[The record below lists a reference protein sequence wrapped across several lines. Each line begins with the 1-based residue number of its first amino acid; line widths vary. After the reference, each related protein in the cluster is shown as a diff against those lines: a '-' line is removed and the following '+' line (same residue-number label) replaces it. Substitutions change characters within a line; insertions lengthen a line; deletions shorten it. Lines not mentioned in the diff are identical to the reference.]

1 MPHGPD
7 IAAPTRRTG
16 TTDEGAADMAR
27 YTTMRSPL
35 DDAVREILTAPE
47 PLPMPIRRQAGPA
60 RTAAPVPAQRRRGAG
75 SAIRGAQT
83 RSTTVRRPLRIPGR

>member
-7 IAAPTRRTG
+7 IAARPRLIH

-27 YTTMRSPL
+27 YTTMRSTL
-35 DDAVREILTAPE
+35 DDAVRQILTASATPPSPHRAATPE
-47 PLPMPIRRQAGPA
+47 PAAYP
-60 RTAAPVPAQRRRGAG
+60 TARRRGTG

>member
-7 IAAPTRRTG
+7 IAARPRLIH

-27 YTTMRSPL
+27 YTTMRPTL
-35 DDAVREILTAPE
+35 DDAVRQILTASATPPSPHRAATPE
-47 PLPMPIRRQAGPA
+47 PAAYP
-60 RTAAPVPAQRRRGAG
+60 TARRRGTG

>member
-7 IAAPTRRTG
+7 IAARPRLIR

-27 YTTMRSPL
+27 YTTMRPTL
-35 DDAVREILTAPE
+35 DDTVRAILTASDTP
-47 PLPMPIRRQAGPA
+47 PSPRRTGTPDRASY
-60 RTAAPVPAQRRRGAG
+60 PVSRRRGAG

-83 RSTTVRRPLRIPGR
+83 RSTTVRKPLRIPGR

>member
-7 IAAPTRRTG
+7 IAAQTRRSH

-27 YTTMRSPL
+27 YTTMRTSL
-35 DDAVREILTAPE
+35 DDTIRELMTAAA
-47 PLPMPIRRQAGPA
+47 PLPTPGRP
-60 RTAAPVPAQRRRGAG
+60 AAPRAAAPFPAQRRRVAG
-75 SAIRGAQT
+75 STIRGAQT

>member
-7 IAAPTRRTG
+7 IAARPRLIH

-27 YTTMRSPL
+27 YTTMRPTL
-35 DDAVREILTAPE
+35 DDAVRQILTASATPPSPHRAATPE
-47 PLPMPIRRQAGPA
+47 PAAYPTARRHG
-60 RTAAPVPAQRRRGAG
+60 TG